1 MTPNEKSRPSRRL
14 FSRFG
19 DPPLFLAYAASV
31 IAANIAIWLASH
43 SKQPLVD
50 LTWRAAIPWVIF
62 CGLANLLPIPAFG
75 KISLS
80 MSSPVNI
87 AVAFLFPP
95 WLAITVIFVGSISEW
110 EVRGGTTP
118 VHAIFNR
125 SQLALATGISSA
137 IFWAGGAPTTNLVLV
152 LLGLLAYESNLLF
165 VALAERTARGAPTIT
180 VLKRLLPP
188 GFGASIGYLGQG
200 GLGIVYALVYKALG
214 AWAVA
219 FMLLPLVI
227 SRQALKVSRDLEK
240 AERERRMLADRLI
253 DESERERIRIASDI
267 HDGVL
272 QELAAL
278 HLQADNLVTALKQGD
293 ADLVTS
299 IAGKTKDGVGK
310 AITDLRSAIANLRR
324 ASLEEGGLVP
334 TIEKYVRAFRA
345 ETGIDA
351 QVHPNGMSG
360 TDIPQSVGLLVY
372 ECCQEAFT
380 NVARHSGATRVRVEL
395 GLDGNT
401 FQMKVIDN
409 GNWTTHASGPGGLGL
424 KLTQDKVALAGGG
437 FFVQRAGEQTE
448 AVLNLPLRTEQ

>member
-1 MTPNEKSRPSRRL
+1 MVPNEKSRNNRRL

-31 IAANIAIWLASH
+31 IGADVLIALTSYESH
-43 SKQPLVD
+43 PS
-50 LTWRAAIPWVIF
+50 TEFSWGAAIPWVIF
-62 CGLANLLPIPAFG
+62 CALANLLPVPAFG
-75 KISLS
+75 RISLS
-80 MSSPVNI
+80 MGGPVDI
-87 AVAFLFPP
+87 AIAFLFPP
-95 WLAITVIFVGSISEW
+95 WMAIAIVFVGSISEW
-110 EVRGGTTP
+110 EVTRKTTP

-125 SQLALATGISSA
+125 AQVGLATGVSSS
-137 IFWAGGAPTTNLVLV
+137 ILWIGGSPTTNLALI
-152 LLGLLAYESNLLF
+152 LLGLGVYESNLFF
-165 VALAERTARGAPTIT
+165 VALAERTARGTPTIT

-188 GFGASIGYLGQG
+188 GFGAALGYLVQG
-200 GLGIVYALVYKALG
+200 ALGIVYALVYKAVG
-214 AWAVA
+214 WWAVG
-219 FMLLPLVI
+219 FLLLPLVI

-240 AERERRMLADRLI
+240 AERERRMLADKLI
-253 DESERERIRIASDI
+253 DERERERTRIASDI

-278 HLQADNLVTALKQGD
+278 HLQADNLVIALRQGD
-293 ADLVTS
+293 SDLVTR

-310 AITDLRSAIANLRR
+310 AITDLRGAIANLRR
-324 ASLEEGGLVP
+324 VSLDEGGLVP

-345 ETGIDA
+345 ETGID
-351 QVHPNGMSG
+351 VEVNPNGMSG
-360 TDIPQSVGLLVY
+360 TEIPQSVGLLVY

-395 GLDGNT
+395 EMAGNG

-409 GNWTTHASGPGGLGL
+409 GNWSAQAPGPEGLGL

>member
-1 MTPNEKSRPSRRL
+1 MRVDEKSRNKHRL

-31 IAANIAIWLASH
+31 FAADTLIGLTSYQSH
-43 SKQPLVD
+43 PTID
-50 LTWRAAIPWVIF
+50 LSWGSAIPWVIF
-62 CGLANLLPIPAFG
+62 CGLANLLPIPSFG

-80 MSSPVNI
+80 MSSPVSI
-87 AVAFLFPP
+87 AIAFLFPP
-95 WLAITVIFVGSISEW
+95 WMAITIVFVGSISEW
-110 EVRGGTTP
+110 EWRRQTTP

-125 SQLALATGISSA
+125 SQLALAAGISST
-137 IFWAGGAPTTNLVLV
+137 IFWAAGSPTSNLAWI
-152 LLGLLAYESNLLF
+152 LLGLGVFESNLLF
-165 VALAERTARGAPTIT
+165 VALAERTARGTPTIN

-188 GFGASIGYLGQG
+188 GFGAALGYLLLD
-200 GLGIVYALVYKALG
+200 GLGIVYALVYKAVG
-214 AWAVA
+214 WWAVG
-219 FMLLPLVI
+219 FLLLPLAF

-240 AERERRMLADRLI
+240 AERERRMLADKLI
-253 DESERERIRIASDI
+253 DERERERTRIASDI

-278 HLQADNLVTALKQGD
+278 HLQADNLVTALRQGD
-293 ADLVTS
+293 ADLVTR
-299 IAGKTKDGVGK
+299 IAGQTKDGVGK

-324 ASLEEGGLVP
+324 VSLDEGGLVL

-345 ETGIDA
+345 ETGIDVE
-351 QVHPNGMSG
+351 VHPNGMSG
-360 TDIPQSVGLLVY
+360 SEIPQSVGLLVY

-395 GLDGNT
+395 EMTGNG

-409 GNWTTHASGPGGLGL
+409 GNWSAHVPGPAGLGL
-424 KLTQDKVALAGGG
+424 KLTRDKVALAGGG

-448 AVLNLPLRTEQ
+448 AILNLPLRTEQ